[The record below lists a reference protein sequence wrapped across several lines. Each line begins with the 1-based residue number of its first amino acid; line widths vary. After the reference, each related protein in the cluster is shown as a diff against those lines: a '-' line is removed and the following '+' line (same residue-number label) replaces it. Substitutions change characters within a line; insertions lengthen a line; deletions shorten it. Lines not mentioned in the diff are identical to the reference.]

1 MVYDNW
7 SREVLAPSLY
17 VRTSDF

>member
-7 SREVLAPSLY
+7 SREVLAPSPY